1 MLILE
6 QMSIFF
12 FMLMLGVIG
21 KWLKIVTPEI
31 RQALTKIVVNIV
43 TPCMILSCDIS
54 SVIAEDMSFILYAMA
69 VMVGVQLAQ
78 VASGILVPIF
88 MRYPKEQRGTVN
100 LLFTCTNI
108 LLLGI
113 PLVGSLYGNVALV
126 YMSIAIVFNN
136 ILLFSY
142 GVIVIGGGKDKV
154 SFRALA
160 TNPSFISSLL
170 LVVFIFSGF
179 NMPELCRDGLSRAGA
194 AAPVLAMIIVGSAV
208 PEIDFKSSIRDVRL
222 MIFVVVK
229 MFIVPAVL
237 LLAMQY
243 FLTSRDF
250 EGVALVSLAGPS
262 GVMTAVLASLY
273 NPKMIAMAAR
283 ACSVTTAIAVFSIPL
298 VALVTGIGL

>member
-78 VASGILVPIF
+78 VASGILVPII

-100 LLFTCTNI
+100 LLFSCTNI

-113 PLVGSLYGNVALV
+113 PLVGALYGSVALV

-136 ILLFSY
+136 VMLFSY

-154 SFRALA
+154 SFKSLA
-160 TNPSFISSLL
+160 VNPSFISSMLL
-170 LVVFIFSGF
+170 IVFIFAGF
-179 NMPELCRDGLSRAGA
+179 DMPDLCREGLARAGA

-208 PEIDFKSSIRDVRL
+208 PEIDFKASIRDVRL

-229 MFIVPAVL
+229 MFVVPAVL
-237 LLAMQY
+237 LLLMQT

-262 GVMTAVLASLY
+262 GVMTAVLAALY

-298 VALVTGIGL
+298 VALITGIGL

>member
-31 RQALTKIVVNIV
+31 RQSLTKIVVNIV
-43 TPCMILSCDIS
+43 TPCMIISCDIS
-54 SVIAEDMSFILYAMA
+54 SVIAEDMSFILHAMA
-69 VMVGVQLAQ
+69 VMIGVQLAQ
-78 VASGILVPIF
+78 VASGILVPIL
-88 MRYPKEQRGTVN
+88 MHYPKEQRGTVN
-100 LLFTCTNI
+100 LLFSCTNI

-113 PLVGSLYGNVALV
+113 PLVGSLYGSVALV

-136 ILLFSY
+136 VMLFSY

-160 TNPSFISSLL
+160 TNPSFISSVLL
-170 LVVFIFSGF
+170 IVFIFAGF
-179 NMPELCRDGLSRAGA
+179 NMPDLCREGLSRAGA

-208 PEIDFKSSIRDVRL
+208 PEIDFKASIRDVRL
-222 MIFVVVK
+222 MIFVAVK

-237 LLAMQY
+237 LLTMQI

-250 EGVALVSLAGPS
+250 EGVALVSIAGPS

>member
-31 RQALTKIVVNIV
+31 RQSLTKIVVNIV
-43 TPCMILSCDIS
+43 TPCMIISCDIS
-54 SVIAEDMSFILYAMA
+54 SVIAEDMSFILHAMA
-69 VMVGVQLAQ
+69 VMIGVQLAQ
-78 VASGILVPIF
+78 VASGILVPIL

-100 LLFTCTNI
+100 LLFSCTNI

-113 PLVGSLYGNVALV
+113 PLVGSLYGSVALV

-136 ILLFSY
+136 VMLFSY

-160 TNPSFISSLL
+160 TNPSFISSVLL
-170 LVVFIFSGF
+170 IVFIFAGF
-179 NMPELCRDGLSRAGA
+179 NMPVLCREGLSRAGA

-208 PEIDFKSSIRDVRL
+208 PEIDFKASIRDVRL
-222 MIFVVVK
+222 MIFVAVK

-237 LLAMQY
+237 LLTMQI

-250 EGVALVSLAGPS
+250 EGVALVSIAGPS

>member
-31 RQALTKIVVNIV
+31 RQSLTKIVVNIV
-43 TPCMILSCDIS
+43 TPCMIISCDIS
-54 SVIAEDMSFILYAMA
+54 SVIAEDMSFILHAMA
-69 VMVGVQLAQ
+69 VMIGVQLAQ
-78 VASGILVPIF
+78 VASGILVPIL

-100 LLFTCTNI
+100 LLFSCTNI

-113 PLVGSLYGNVALV
+113 PLVGSLYGSVALV

-136 ILLFSY
+136 VMLFSY

-160 TNPSFISSLL
+160 TNPSFISSVLL
-170 LVVFIFSGF
+170 IVFIFAGF
-179 NMPELCRDGLSRAGA
+179 NMPDLCREGLSRAGA

-208 PEIDFKSSIRDVRL
+208 PEIDFKASIRDVRL
-222 MIFVVVK
+222 MIFVAVK

-237 LLAMQY
+237 LLTMQI

-250 EGVALVSLAGPS
+250 EGVALVSIAGPS